1 MNNEILS
8 AAGVALLQVICSCFR
23 VMQSWQWGTCW
34 ETLHVVDSNR
44 LAHWRWSRRTSW
56 MMGHQSGCGF
66 RLMRTRW
73 RRGERCKCK
82 EIELTRRAGK
92 FLEEQWKC
100 NEIWKPLSRQGSAVF
115 DFTGTGT
122 EVWGNCNAPRAIT
135 LSALIYCLR
144 CMVGQD
150 IPLNQVE

>member
-1 MNNEILS
+1 MNIEILS

-44 LAHWRWSRRTSW
+44 LAHWRWSQRTSW
-56 MMGHQSGCGF
+56 MMGRQSGCGF

-92 FLEEQWKC
+92 FLKEQWKC
-100 NEIWKPLSRQGSAVF
+100 NEIWKNLYPDRAALCLTSQGREQRFGGTAMLHAPSPSLPSSTAYAAWSDRTFPLIR
-115 DFTGTGT
+115 
-122 EVWGNCNAPRAIT
+122 
-135 LSALIYCLR
+135 
-144 CMVGQD
+144 
-150 IPLNQVE
+150 